1 MTPTPRRPRAARRP
15 SAPPPPPT
23 IGTIPIAGLPKPH
36 PEIGLGLWNRGRW
49 ERDTEAQIGASIDRA
64 LDRGVRWFDT
74 AEVYGAG
81 RSERLL
87 GAALGEHE
95 ALIPQLLIVTK
106 VSWEHLRAS
115 QIRGAIQGSL
125 ERLGRPKVD
134 LYLVHA
140 PDEHVPITETM
151 ATLGEIMDQG
161 RIDAIGVSNF
171 SVEELEAAR
180 SALGERRLVVNQ
192 VRYNLIER
200 EDGDP
205 LRDYCRD
212 HGILIE
218 AYTPLCHGLLAG
230 RFLKDGTI
238 PAATRRG
245 VRSFSPEKLRTTFER
260 ARALQRL
267 AEKAHVPLASIAFH
281 WLRLQGAA
289 PLFGA
294 SQPGQVDDNLAA
306 WAKRPPKGVLEAA
319 DAITAEPHA

>member
-1 MTPTPRRPRAARRP
+1 MTPTARRSHSARRP
-15 SAPPPPPT
+15 GPAPPM
-23 IGTIPIAGLPKPH
+23 IGTIRVPGLPKPH

-49 ERDTEAQIGASIDRA
+49 ERDTEAQIGASIERA
-64 LDRGVRWFDT
+64 LDRGIRWLDT

-95 ALIPQLLIVTK
+95 TLLPELLIVTK
-106 VSWEHLRAS
+106 VSWEHLRSA
-115 QIRGAIQGSL
+115 QIRAAIQGSL

-140 PDEHVPITETM
+140 PDGRVPIMETM
-151 ATLGEIMDQG
+151 TTLGEIMDDG
-161 RIDAIGVSNF
+161 RIGAIGVSNF
-171 SVEELEAAR
+171 SVEELEAAQ
-180 SALGERRLVVNQ
+180 SALGQRRLAVNQ

-212 HGILIE
+212 HGILME
-218 AYTPLCHGLLAG
+218 AYTPLCHGLLTG
-230 RFLKDGTI
+230 RFLKTGTV

-245 VRSFSPEKLRTTFER
+245 VRSFSPEKVNVTLER

-267 AEKAHVPLASIAFH
+267 AEEAHVPLASLAFH

-294 SQPGQVDDNLAA
+294 SLPAQVDDNIAA
-306 WAKRPPKGVLEAA
+306 WAMRPPKGVLEAA